1 MELLNKFV
9 VTLVTTLIFITA
21 VEMIAPD
28 NSMKKYLKF
37 VLGLILITVILN
49 PILTIILNGE
59 EELKDV
65 ISSYEREYN
74 TDKKDEKDSENIIK
88 IKEESFKENFNKNCE
103 SMLKQEFKDLE
114 FKCDVDCLVDF
125 NDNNFTINKLNIEI
139 KDKRVKKVE
148 KIEKVDINSNKDKG
162 NKANKEY
169 KDVVRFISKEL
180 NIDENKIDIYKIE

>member
-9 VTLVTTLIFITA
+9 ITLVTILIFITA

-65 ISSYEREYN
+65 ISSYEGEYN
-74 TDKKDEKDSENIIK
+74 TNKKYEESNENIVK

-103 SMLKQEFKDLE
+103 SMLKQEFKNLE

>member
-9 VTLVTTLIFITA
+9 ITLVTTLIFMTA
-21 VEMIAPD
+21 VELIAPD

-59 EELKDV
+59 QELKDV
-65 ISSYEREYN
+65 ISGYEEEYN
-74 TDKKDEKDSENIIK
+74 VNRKDNESTENIMK
-88 IKEESFKENFNKNCE
+88 IKEDSFKDNFNKNCE

-114 FKCDVDCLVDF
+114 FKCNVDCVVDF
-125 NDNNFTINKLNIEI
+125 NDNDFTINKLSIQI
-139 KDKRVKKVE
+139 KDKKVKKVE
-148 KIEKVDINSNKDKG
+148 KIDKVDINSKKDK
-162 NKANKEY
+162 KDTVNKEY
-169 KDVVRFISKEL
+169 KDVVKFISKEL

>member
-9 VTLVTTLIFITA
+9 ITLVTTLIFMTA
-21 VEMIAPD
+21 VELIAPD

-59 EELKDV
+59 QELKDV
-65 ISSYEREYN
+65 ISGYEEEYN
-74 TDKKDEKDSENIIK
+74 VNKKDNESTENIIK
-88 IKEESFKENFNKNCE
+88 IKEDSFKDNFNKNCE

-114 FKCDVDCLVDF
+114 FKCNVDCVVDF
-125 NDNNFTINKLNIEI
+125 NDNDFTINKLIIQI
-139 KDKRVKKVE
+139 KDKKVKKVE
-148 KIEKVDINSNKDKG
+148 KIDKVDINSKKDK
-162 NKANKEY
+162 KDTVNKEY
-169 KDVVRFISKEL
+169 KDVVKFISKEL